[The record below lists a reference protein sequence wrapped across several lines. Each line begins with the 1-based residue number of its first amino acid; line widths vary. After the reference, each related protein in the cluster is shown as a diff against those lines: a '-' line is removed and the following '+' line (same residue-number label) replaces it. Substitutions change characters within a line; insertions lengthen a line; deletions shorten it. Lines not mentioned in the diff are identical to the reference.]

1 MNMFKTNWIFGLC
14 ILALCFISPV
24 RAETSPPDKQVEI
37 EVYRSPS
44 CSCCG
49 QWVEHLKQNQF
60 AVKDIVTENVQAVK
74 DKYGISQELASC
86 HTAIV
91 EGYAVEGHVPAGDIK
106 NLLKTRPNVVGI
118 TVPGMPS
125 GTPGMEMGGR
135 KDAYQ
140 VLSFDKNKQTK
151 VFKDYKGE

>member
-1 MNMFKTNWIFGLC
+1 MRKTNWILNLYLL
-14 ILALCFISPV
+14 LAFFIIKPLQ
-24 RAETSPPDKQVEI
+24 AEQTATDKLVEI

-44 CSCCG
+44 CGCCG
-49 QWVEHLKQNQF
+49 KWVDHLKQNQF
-60 AVKDIVTENVQAVK
+60 AVKDIITENVQAVK

-86 HTAIV
+86 HTALV
-91 EGYAVEGHVPAGDIK
+91 GGYVVEGHVPADDIK
-106 NLLKTRPNVVGI
+106 TMLKTKPKIAGI

-135 KDAYQ
+135 KDDYQ
-140 VLSFDKNKQTK
+140 VLSFDEKKQTQ